1 MALSIFQ
8 LLDLKKGFSLPLW
21 VTGAAKSAV
30 KKLTGLSFVDYEK
43 IIIPNENKVVKIK
56 VHSVGFISGE
66 SSALAIS
73 FVESGLDLDLTQNL
87 EIWVLASLEINNEQ
101 SDIKKRQINIIPGY
115 GVGIDENTSEICISN
130 FAKEVLYENLKD
142 LIPKGSELNLKIIF
156 PKGKFLA
163 ERTSNKSFGIV
174 DGLSIIGTS
183 AETYAS
189 ASPDQ
194 LKNAKLQLEKIVENN
209 FCGTVV
215 FVIGENGLDIVKSL
229 NLKFPVV
236 KVGNWIGPLLVQAA
250 MKNVK
255 TIILF
260 GYHGKLIKLAGGI
273 FHTHNHLADA
283 RIEILVYL
291 AVLEKFPTEIISRIS
306 DSNTVEEALL
316 LVESFSI
323 SLANKL
329 WIQLSNSVERRSIE
343 YVNKYVKTD
352 MQVAAI
358 IFDRQRM
365 IRWSGFNGKEYIE
378 NFKSE

>member
-378 NFKSE
+378 NFKPE

>member
-183 AETYAS
+183 AETYSS

-291 AVLEKFPTEIISRIS
+291 AVLEKLPIEIISRIS

-378 NFKSE
+378 NFKPE